1 MFSSFVMGASSSSAA
16 SSGSSAS
23 AMLTLVLPFV
33 AIFAIMYFFMIRPQ
47 RKKEKEAQHMRE
59 NISVGDNVTTVGGIV
74 GRVVSVKDDG
84 VVIETGADRNKLLLK
99 KWAIQSVQ
107 TLHDD

>member
-1 MFSSFVMGASSSSAA
+1 MFFNFVMGA
-16 SSGSSAS
+16 GSSAPAS
-23 AMLTLVLPFV
+23 SANSAGAMLTLVLPFV

-47 RKKEKEAQHMRE
+47 RKKEKQAQHMRD

-84 VVIETGADRNKLLLK
+84 VVVETGADRNKLLLK

-107 TLHDD
+107 TMHDD